1 MRPVPWHVKG
11 VHPEARET
19 AFEAARRSGLSV
31 GEWLNSVI
39 LDQAAEQGID
49 PQAGDH
55 YETFNDRLDDLN
67 RQFERLAR
75 THTAPGRAE
84 KDTTSQ
90 AITDALLRLDRRL
103 AQLVEEGRI
112 AANALERRA
121 NSVDRALANLGEARL
136 RSAYVGGEANSV
148 HYALAEGAAPSDAAQ
163 SSDSATQRRT
173 EDAVDALRK
182 DLAEIGR
189 TVSDA
194 MPRRAIEALE
204 GELRALADRI
214 DTDRHSGMDSTALA
228 GLEQGLREVREA
240 VRKLAPAESV
250 VGLDQALRTL
260 TEKIDAIAAGHQDS
274 AGLQHLE
281 EAIASLRGIAGHVAS
296 DDALAAVAREV
307 RALADKFERGVPSAG
322 AAPDILATLDGRIA
336 TIADAIE
343 SVRRDAARPAS
354 PNLDQLIK
362 SLNDKLEQIQLSG
375 GAQVALG
382 GLEDRIAK
390 LVEKL
395 DASEARLGHLDTIER
410 GMAELLVH
418 LEALRA
424 NPPGALV
431 RADAAAPAAPVETL
445 SGDAAALKHAHSTGE
460 RRTGES
466 LEGVQGTIGDVVDR
480 PAMIESDLHK
490 DQRPA
495 APAPQPPPAPAAPM
509 PQPGGAPSGVQKRP
523 AAIDPSLP
531 ADYPLEP
538 GSGPPRARAGANA
551 RPSASPAERLASEPL
566 RQARSATPEPDSKAG
581 FLQAARRAARHAAQ
595 GGHMREVADQAAPA
609 SKLSQRLKSIFV
621 GISVVALIAV
631 GLRFAVSY
639 LDFAEVRAPQAPA
652 LAEREQPLPAP
663 SVAPAL
669 GSVAPPVEASS
680 PLPAEGIA
688 TPNSRVLP
696 VELPAPAA
704 PPSGVIDNRSSTD
717 PVPPATPRSTKA
729 PADVTG
735 ALVASSI
742 VPPVPPPPTPA
753 PSTEAQPPSGLSKR
767 LMTAANS
774 GDPAAAYEVATR
786 YAEGRGVPHN
796 LQEAAT
802 WYERAAKGGL
812 APALFRLGTLY
823 EKGNGVTKN
832 LNEARRLYLAAAE
845 KGNANA
851 MHNIGVLYADG
862 IDGKPDFKTAA
873 QWFRKAS
880 MHGIADSQYNLAV
893 LYARGV
899 GIERNLSE
907 AYRWFAL
914 AAKAGDA
921 DAAHKRDEVAA
932 RLDGASLAAARRE
945 VETWTAETEPADA
958 TTVKTPPGGWDQM
971 EPAAKLKP
979 RPHAQSRSAATSL

>member
-11 VHPEARET
+11 VHPEARDT

-49 PQAGDH
+49 PQAERGWREHD
-55 YETFNDRLDDLN
+55 YAALNDRLDDLN

-75 THTAPGRAE
+75 AHTAPARSENPAAP
-84 KDTTSQ
+84 Q

-148 HYALAEGAAPSDAAQ
+148 HYAPAEGAAPSEFAV
-163 SSDSATQRRT
+163 SSHGMRQCRGD
-173 EDAVDALRK
+173 DAVEALRK
-182 DLAEIGR
+182 DLVEIGR

-194 MPRRAIEALE
+194 MPRRSIEALE

-214 DTDRHSGMDSTALA
+214 DAGRQSGIDSTALA
-228 GLEQGLREVREA
+228 GLEQGLREVRDA
-240 VRKLAPAESV
+240 LRNLAPAESV
-250 VGLDQALRTL
+250 VGLDQALKTL
-260 TEKIDAIAAGHQDS
+260 TDKIDMIAAGQQDS

-296 DDALAAVAREV
+296 SDALGAVAREV
-307 RALADKFERGVPSAG
+307 RALADKFERGIPPAG
-322 AAPDILATLDGRIA
+322 GSDILTTLEQRIA
-336 TIADAIE
+336 AIADAIE
-343 SVRRDAARPAS
+343 SVRRDAAHPVSA
-354 PNLDQLIK
+354 NLDQLIK
-362 SLNDKLEQIQLSG
+362 SLNDKLEHLELSG
-375 GAQVALG
+375 SSQLALG

-395 DASEARLGHLDTIER
+395 DASEARLGNLGTIER

-424 NPPGALV
+424 NPPGARV
-431 RADAAAPAAPVETL
+431 ARADVAAPAASAAPVETL
-445 SGDAAALKHAHSTGE
+445 GRDGAVRSTGE
-460 RRTGES
+460 RRTEES
-466 LEGVQGTIGDVVDR
+466 LEAVQGTIGDVVDR
-480 PAMIESDLHK
+480 LAMIEPDLHK
-490 DQRPA
+490 GQRPA
-495 APAPQPPPAPAAPM
+495 APAPRPPAAPES
-509 PQPGGAPSGVQKRP
+509 PERRAAPSAVPKRP
-523 AAIDPSLP
+523 TPIDSSLP
-531 ADYPLEP
+531 SDYPLEP
-538 GSGPPRARAGANA
+538 GAGPPRARPGANV
-551 RPSASPAERLASEPL
+551 RPAASAAERVASETSL
-566 RQARSATPEPDSKAG
+566 RQARSAAPEPDTKAG

-595 GGHMREVADQAAPA
+595 GGGIGEVADRAAPG
-609 SKLSQRLKSIFV
+609 SNLSQRLKTIFV

-652 LAEREQPLPAP
+652 FAERELLAP
-663 SVAPAL
+663 NVASTP
-669 GSVAPPVEASS
+669 GSVAPRVEASS
-680 PLPAEGIA
+680 PPPAGA
-688 TPNSRVLP
+688 VAASDSHVLP
-696 VELPAPAA
+696 VEPPAPVA
-704 PPSGVIDNRSSTD
+704 PPSGVIDNRSSAE
-717 PVPPATPRSTKA
+717 PIPPATPAAPSGNGPADLTGSLAARSVARPVA
-729 PADVTG
+729 PA
-735 ALVASSI
+735 
-742 VPPVPPPPTPA
+742 PA
-753 PSTEAQPPSGLSKR
+753 PEAPVPSGLSKR
-767 LMTAANS
+767 LMAAANG
-774 GDPAAAYEVATR
+774 GDAAAAYEVAAR
-786 YAEGRGVPHN
+786 YAEGRGVPRN
-796 LQEAAT
+796 LQEAAA

-873 QWFRKAS
+873 QWFRKAG

-914 AAKAGDA
+914 AAKAGDV
-921 DAAHKRDEVAA
+921 DAARKRDEVAA
-932 RLDGASLAAARRE
+932 RLDEASLAAARRE
-945 VETWTAETEPADA
+945 VEAWSAEIEPADA
-958 TTVKTPPGGWDQM
+958 TTVKTPAGGWDQT
-971 EPAAKLKP
+971 EPAVKLKP
-979 RPHAQSRSAATSL
+979 RPRVQSRPASTVL